1 MHELTNGLLDDWSA
15 WFALACILA
24 GIELMSGTYYLLA
37 LAGGALV
44 TSIVTAFAGIGLPIQ
59 LVTFAAGSVLT
70 YLALTP
76 LRKQKGNKSDGQ
88 THMIGEEV
96 KVLEDVDPKGRCEYK
111 GVSWIAKS
119 ATPIRQGERAVIE
132 AVKGSTLVITQLQS
146 SGEE

>member
-1 MHELTNGLLDDWSA
+1 MHELTNGWLDDWSA

-24 GIELMSGTYYLLA
+24 GIELMSGTYYLMA

-44 TSIVTAFAGIGLPIQ
+44 ASFATASSGIGLPGQ
-59 LVTFAAGSVLT
+59 LVTFAIGSVLT

-76 LRKQKGNKSDGQ
+76 LRRKRMTKSDGQ

-96 KVLEDVDPKGRCEYK
+96 KVTERVDLKGRCEYK

-119 ATPIRQGERAVIE
+119 TTPIREGERAVIKK
-132 AVKGSTLVITQLQS
+132 VRGSTLIIRKVE
-146 SGEE
+146 GE